1 MTNHND
7 WMGHFEKGLL
17 PRQDRFSSVA
27 HAKHRGFGANNIA
40 PKNNEDLS
48 APQSVDCEA
57 VRYYSE
63 GVTLSTIPL
72 RKPPAAPS
80 PSVPIALGLNEER
93 CISRS
98 ELRLRD

>member
-7 WMGHFEKGLL
+7 WMGHFEKGL
-17 PRQDRFSSVA
+17 PPGWDRFFSVA
-27 HAKHRGFGANNIA
+27 HAKHRGFGANNIVRE
-40 PKNNEDLS
+40 NNEDLS
-48 APQSVDCEA
+48 ASQPVGCEA

-80 PSVPIALGLNEER
+80 PSVPIAPGLNEER
-93 CISRS
+93 CISRRAF
-98 ELRLRD
+98 RLSD

>member
-7 WMGHFEKGLL
+7 WIGHFEKGLL
-17 PRQDRFSSVA
+17 PRQDRFFSVA
-27 HAKHRGFGANNIA
+27 HAKHRGFGAHNIA
-40 PKNNEDLS
+40 PRGNEDLS
-48 APQSVDCEA
+48 APQPKGGEA
-57 VRYYSE
+57 VRYYSV

-80 PSVPIALGLNEER
+80 PSVPILAGLNEER

-98 ELRLRD
+98 AFLLID